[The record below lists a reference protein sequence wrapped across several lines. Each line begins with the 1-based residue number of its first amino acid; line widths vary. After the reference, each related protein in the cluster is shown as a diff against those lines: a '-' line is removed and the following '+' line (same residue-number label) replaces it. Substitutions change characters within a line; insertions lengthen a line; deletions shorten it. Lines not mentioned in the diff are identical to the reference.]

1 MDKDEKKFV
10 GMIREGEL
18 NKATVADLR
27 EFLTVKGMPSK
38 GNKNF
43 LVQMVEEYFENT
55 YGIS

>member
-1 MDKDEKKFV
+1 
-10 GMIREGEL
+10 MIREGDL
-18 NKATVADLR
+18 NKATVNDLK

-43 LVQMVEEYFENT
+43 LVQMVEEYFETN